1 MHPQPMQQGYHFP
14 PPDPE
19 PAYGYGGQ
27 QLMPAQQ
34 QWGQPQPDP
43 RAYELAYQT
52 YAPAADPGPSPFQ
65 SPPAHAQ
72 QQGYGGEM
80 EPEYSDDYYE
90 DEEPR
95 RGKRWLLITVA
106 LVGAIGVGGALAYG
120 YRSFIA
126 GHPGRV
132 PVVKADANV
141 KAKPDFRGGKD
152 FAGAERRPPV
162 RVSDDA
168 APEQAASAEEPP
180 ADNQGPRVV
189 KSIPIAPGGA
199 AAAPEPPTSAV
210 PGIQIYR
217 PPTLPGQS
225 SQPPAAAPPPAGQPQ
240 QLAKATPP
248 SPPSR
253 VVIGSRPQPAAEP
266 DEEAPATPP
275 PLKRSI
281 PVSPPPTAPR
291 APAARP
297 ASTGLGYVAV
307 LFTEKTSMDA
317 LKKYADMQQQYTDV
331 LVDKTPDVQEADL
344 SDRGL
349 GTQYRLVVGPPGSR
363 NAASGVCAQLKS
375 AGYSGCWVKEY

>member
-1 MHPQPMQQGYHFP
+1 MQQGYHFP

-52 YAPAADPGPSPFQ
+52 YAPGADFGPSPFQ
-65 SPPAHAQ
+65 APPAHAQ

-162 RVSDDA
+162 RISDDA
-168 APEQAASAEEPP
+168 APEPAASAEEPP
-180 ADNQGPRVV
+180 AENQGPRVV
-189 KSIPIAPGGA
+189 KSIPIAPGGVV
-199 AAAPEPPTSAV
+199 V
-210 PGIQIYR
+210 PH
-217 PPTLPGQS
+217 
-225 SQPPAAAPPPAGQPQ
+225 
-240 QLAKATPP
+240 
-248 SPPSR
+248 SR
-253 VVIGSRPQPAAEP
+253 VEHGELDSVRQRNDGRAERCAV
-266 DEEAPATPP
+266 DHQR
-275 PLKRSI
+275 RSLE
-281 PVSPPPTAPR
+281 PR
-291 APAARP
+291 AGRRA
-297 ASTGLGYVAV
+297 
-307 LFTEKTSMDA
+307 
-317 LKKYADMQQQYTDV
+317 
-331 LVDKTPDVQEADL
+331 EADRSL
-344 SDRGL
+344 GEDGDGL
-349 GTQYRLVVGPPGSR
+349 ADAHLGALGGGDACRRDVG
-363 NAASGVCAQLKS
+363 
-375 AGYSGCWVKEY
+375 E

>member
-1 MHPQPMQQGYHFP
+1 MQPQPMQQGYHFP
-14 PPDPE
+14 PADPE

-52 YAPAADPGPSPFQ
+52 YAPTADPGPSPFQ
-65 SPPAHAQ
+65 ASAAHAQ

-80 EPEYSDDYYE
+80 EPEYGDDYYE

-152 FAGAERRPPV
+152 FAGTERRPPV
-162 RVSDDA
+162 RISEDG
-168 APEQAASAEEPP
+168 APQREAE
-180 ADNQGPRVV
+180 
-189 KSIPIAPGGA
+189 
-199 AAAPEPPTSAV
+199 
-210 PGIQIYR
+210 
-217 PPTLPGQS
+217 
-225 SQPPAAAPPPAGQPQ
+225 
-240 QLAKATPP
+240 
-248 SPPSR
+248 
-253 VVIGSRPQPAAEP
+253 PAAEP
-266 DEEAPATPP
+266 DDEAPAAPP

-281 PVSPPPTAPR
+281 AVPPPPTAPR
-291 APAARP
+291 APTART

-317 LKKYADMQQQYTDV
+317 LKKFADMQQKYTDV